1 MKLHP
6 ALVGLL
12 AALALAA
19 GPASAL
25 AAPLPA
31 PSSIHAVTVYAD
43 RAIVTRAAPLDLP
56 ATGTVEVTFD
66 KLPANLLD
74 QSLQVSGRGAAQVTI
89 LDVTARAAYVD
100 FTPNERV
107 KAIEDELRGLAK
119 QRRGLDDR
127 GAVLKAQEGSLGKLE
142 AATTTPPNKDTA
154 PRLTI
159 EESTKFLTFLEDQRG
174 KFLAERQTLD
184 TQLEDLAAKVEA
196 AQRKLNELRGAGGRS
211 FKTVT
216 VRLDAAT
223 TGKLDLSLSYTVPG
237 ASWTPSYDARVNSN
251 EKTIALAYYGL
262 VRQNTGEDWKDVAL
276 TLSTARPSMG
286 GAAPEVRPWTV
297 DVFDPRVVPVAM
309 PLASREMRMR
319 SAAAPAAAGGV
330 LMQAM
335 SDAPAEL
342 AKDASF
348 AAARIDQTA
357 TSASFKISA
366 PSSVPS
372 DNSPQ
377 KIPFT
382 TAALAANPEYLTT
395 PKLQPAAFLTA
406 KVANTSEF
414 PLLGG
419 AMNVFLDGT
428 FVATSALRTV
438 MPEEKFELALG
449 VDEGIAVKHK
459 RVKRF
464 AEDTGLTNSGK
475 RVTYEYLLTLQNNKK
490 TAARVVVADQI
501 PVSRNE
507 KIVVKQLAPDAKE
520 FKPTAEGA
528 LKWTLDLKPAEKREL
543 TVKFS
548 LDYPNDVQVTGLEP

>member
-1 MKLHP
+1 MNLRSAFIAALFATAP
-6 ALVGLL
+6 AALV
-12 AALALAA
+12 
-19 GPASAL
+19 

-31 PSSIHAVTVYAD
+31 TSSINAVTVYTD
-43 RAIVTRAAPLDLP
+43 RAIVTRAAALDLT
-56 ATGTVEVTFD
+56 ATGVREVTFD

-100 FTPNERV
+100 FTPNDRV
-107 KAIEDELRGLAK
+107 KAIEDELRTLAK
-119 QRRGLDDR
+119 QRRVLDDR
-127 GAVLKAQEGSLGKLE
+127 TAVLKSQEGSLAKLE
-142 AATTTPPNKDTA
+142 TAATAAPNKDSA
-154 PRLTI
+154 PRLSI
-159 EESTKFLTFLEDQRG
+159 DESAKLLTFLEEQRG
-174 KFLAERQTLD
+174 KLTAERQTLD
-184 TQLEDLAAKVEA
+184 TQLEELAAKTDA

-251 EKTIALAYYGL
+251 EKSIALAYYGL
-262 VRQNTGEDWKDVAL
+262 VRQNTGEDWRDVAL

-297 DVFDPRVVPVAM
+297 DVFTPRPM
-309 PLASREMRMR
+309 PTADASVQTMSFETGGTRQR
-319 SAAAPAAAGGV
+319 APASAKAMALGAVGAV
-330 LMQAM
+330 ELSATLAQATV
-335 SDAPAEL
+335 
-342 AKDASF
+342 
-348 AAARIDQTA
+348 DQTA
-357 TSASFKISA
+357 TSASFKIA
-366 PSSVPS
+366 AASSVPS

-377 KIPFT
+377 KIPVT

-406 KVANTSEF
+406 KVVNTSEF

-438 MPEEKFELALG
+438 MAGEKFDLALG
-449 VDEGIAVKHK
+449 VDEGISVKHK

-464 AEDTGLTNSGK
+464 TEDTGLTNSGK
-475 RVTYEYLLTLQNNKK
+475 RVTYEYLITLQNNKR
-490 TAARVVVADQI
+490 TAAHVIVSDQI

-520 FKPTAEGA
+520 IKPTPEGV

-548 LDYPNDVQVTGLEP
+548 IDHPNDVQVTGLEP